1 MKKLTLLMSALLI
14 GVMAFAEAPKV
25 TLDFST
31 EAAIQAWGLPSDY
44 TFTDKTYTNG
54 GYTITISP
62 NTNTKN
68 GGFKGATGTNGIYL
82 MLRYTGSALQL
93 PAFDF
98 AVSKIVV
105 YGRTGASTATKFNVF
120 VGSTAVSDEVTSA
133 AVTQTFMIAS
143 AYQAAG
149 NVYKIQ
155 VTNTKNQQITKVEVY
170 EAVAGA
176 PANVDFN
183 LEERAYITAQTLTLS
198 CTTEGASIY
207 YTTDGTEPT
216 EESELYEGAIAIDH
230 PMTVK
235 AVAIKN
241 SIPSSVITKNY
252 IIVSAEGNGTKTNP
266 FTVADALVL
275 NNNYPDKQWVVG
287 KIVGIFKDNVPVIVD
302 GENPAS
308 DSTNIAITDG
318 LDTIAIQLVAKT
330 AARKNLNL
338 FDNASLVGR
347 YVKLH
352 GDIVSYFQRAG
363 LKNVDDYELVPEDST
378 ALEEETAT
386 EQKDKKLIENGQVI
400 IIRNGVRYSITGV
413 ELK

>member
-14 GVMAFAEAPKV
+14 GVLAFAEAPKV

-44 TFTDKTYTNG
+44 TFTDKTYTSG

-105 YGRTGASTATKFNVF
+105 YGRAGASTATKFNVF

-133 AVTQTFMIAS
+133 AVTQTFLIAS
-143 AYQAAG
+143 DYQAAG

-176 PANVDFN
+176 PKNVEFS
-183 LEERAYITAQTLTLS
+183 LEEGAYITAQELTLS
-198 CTTEGASIY
+198 CATEGASIY
-207 YTTDGTEPT
+207 YTTDGTDPD
-216 EESELYEGAIAIDH
+216 EESTEYEDAITIDHPTTVKAIAI
-230 PMTVK
+230 
-235 AVAIKN
+235 KN
-241 SIPSSVITKNY
+241 GISSSVVKKDY
-252 IIVSAEGNGTKTNP
+252 IVISAEGNGTKANP
-266 FTVADALVL
+266 FTVADAVAL
-275 NNNYPDKQWVVG
+275 NNNYSGKQWVIG
-287 KIVGIFKDNVPVIVD
+287 KIVGFFKDNVPVIVD
-302 GENPAS
+302 SENPAT

-318 LDTIAIQLVAKT
+318 NDTIAIQLPAKT
-330 AARKNLNL
+330 AVRKNLNL
-338 FDNASLVGR
+338 FDNASLAGR

-352 GDIVSYFQRAG
+352 GDILTYFSRAG
-363 LKNVDDYELVPEDST
+363 LKNVDDYEVVSEDPT